1 MRKLFR
7 YLKPYWYIA
16 IFSPLFMIA
25 EVLVDLSLPKIMSTI
40 VNDSIYAKT
49 VEEGLAVVSANG
61 VKMMILVLLGGL
73 TGLGAAGFA
82 SAASQSFGNDLRRDT
97 FARVMS
103 LSPEQTDKFT
113 VGSLVTRMTND
124 VTMMQTF
131 IAQALRIFFRSPI
144 MFVGGIIMAISLN
157 SKFALV
163 ILISLPIQ
171 LIVVWGVMKKAKPL
185 FERMQ
190 ERLDG
195 VNSVVQENVTGARVV
210 KAYVRE
216 DHETKRFHIANDNL
230 FTVSLRVQNILAF
243 MGPVMMIVMNLAVIA
258 VIWLGG
264 YEVERGIIEV
274 GEIMAVIQYITQIL
288 HSVMM
293 FSMMFQTISRAQAS
307 AKRINEVLDC
317 EPVICDGKYDGAGKE
332 EKRGHVVFKNVSIR
346 YRDAVAAPVLHD
358 INLDVKSGENIAI
371 LGATGSGKSSLVQ
384 MIPRYYDPTEGEIE
398 LDGVNIKEYTLKALR
413 TKIAYVLQKSELFSG
428 TVAEN
433 LRWGNEN
440 ATDEELRE
448 AAQIAQ
454 ADEFIGKFNNG
465 YDTMIAEKGASL
477 SGGQKQRLS
486 IARAL
491 LKNPDVLIFDDSM
504 SALDLTTSAKL
515 QKALR
520 EKLGDLT
527 VITIAQR
534 VASVMNA
541 DRIIV
546 LDGGTIAAEG
556 DHKTLLETSPVY
568 RDIYESQLKRGE
580 DLE

>member
-1 MRKLFR
+1 
-7 YLKPYWYIA
+7 
-16 IFSPLFMIA
+16 MIA

-40 VNDSIYAKT
+40 VNDSIYAAT

-61 VKMMILVLLGGL
+61 IKMIFLVFLGGL

-97 FARVMS
+97 FSHVMS

-293 FSMMFQTISRAQAS
+293 FSMMFQTISRAEAS

-332 EKRGHVVFKNVSIR
+332 EKRGHVVFKNVSFR
-346 YRDAVAAPVLHD
+346 YPDAVDAPVLHD